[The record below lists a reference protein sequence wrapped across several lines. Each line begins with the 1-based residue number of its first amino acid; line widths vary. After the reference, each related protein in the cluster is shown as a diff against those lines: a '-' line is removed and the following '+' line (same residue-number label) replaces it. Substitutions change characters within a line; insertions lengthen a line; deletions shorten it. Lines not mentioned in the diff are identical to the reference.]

1 VTRREATAVYRGIRE
16 CGHSSD
22 PIREDVISSRDVK
35 PWPQERG
42 RLFFKRTVQAGKSI
56 FTLNR
61 DREFAELKRMLDLK
75 STDHLLDAGC
85 GDGFWTSRVAKICGY
100 VTGLEPDNRTI
111 KYARALHSRPNITY
125 VCGVAESLPF
135 EDSTFDK
142 VLSIS
147 CLEHF
152 ADPWR
157 GIAEMAR
164 VLKPGGRIALSVD
177 SLLPENSTQSFREWH
192 KRRHFVTHY
201 FSQDTLTTALRNAG
215 FRNGAEPIVHLFRS
229 QAAARLRQ
237 NFIQSPRLWLPF
249 FPAFYLAARFTDHV
263 FNDTHGQIIIVTASR

>member
-1 VTRREATAVYRGIRE
+1 MN
-16 CGHSSD
+16 S
-22 PIREDVISSRDVK
+22 
-35 PWPQERG
+35 
-42 RLFFKRTVQAGKSI
+42 LFFKRIAQAGKSI
-56 FTLNR
+56 LTLNR

-85 GDGFWTSRVAKICGY
+85 GDGFWTSRVAKLCGH
-100 VTGLEPDNRTI
+100 VTGLEPDSRTI
-111 KYARALHSRPNITY
+111 AYARALHSRLNVTY

-135 EDSTFDK
+135 EDATFDK
-142 VLSIS
+142 ILSIS

-201 FSQDTLTTALRNAG
+201 FSQDALTAALRRAG
-215 FRNGAEPIVHLFRS
+215 FRSGAEPTVHLFRS

-237 NFIQSPRLWLPF
+237 NFIQRPRLWLPF
-249 FPAFYLAARFTDHV
+249 FPAFYLAARFADHA
-263 FNDTHGQIIIVTASR
+263 FNDTHGQIIIVAASR

>member
-1 VTRREATAVYRGIRE
+1 
-16 CGHSSD
+16 
-22 PIREDVISSRDVK
+22 
-35 PWPQERG
+35 
-42 RLFFKRTVQAGKSI
+42 LFFKRTVQAGKSI

-215 FRNGAEPIVHLFRS
+215 FHSDAEPTVHLFRS

-237 NFIQSPRLWLPF
+237 NFISSPRLWLPL
-249 FPAFYLAARFTDHV
+249 FPAFYLAARFADRM